1 MLKTLALIG
10 LTMSIAFATAVYAKP
25 SMAPHAAPA
34 SSADKVLVITAK
46 TRRVNVFEY
55 DTVLFKVGSTS
66 FALVFDGNE
75 VSYNLQTL
83 APPGVL
89 THKVEVYVVPNPRDH
104 QQGIP

>member
-1 MLKTLALIG
+1 
-10 LTMSIAFATAVYAKP
+10 
-25 SMAPHAAPA
+25 
-34 SSADKVLVITAK
+34 
-46 TRRVNVFEY
+46 
-55 DTVLFKVGSTS
+55 VLFKVGSTS